1 MEVGSNKSVDVR
13 SNEEINI
20 EELNALLTAK
30 NQVVGNVLSIR
41 QFPGGFS
48 NLTYLVETD
57 TTNLV
62 LRRPPAGAKHIK
74 GGHDMMREYRLLEAI
89 KKSGFEQ
96 VPNPVF
102 LSEGDNFLD
111 APFYLMEKV
120 DGVIFRASDAPN
132 LLKTQPPETFKAI
145 SIALCDTLVD
155 LHSIDIVKTDLVSIG
170 KPEGYITRQVEGWY
184 KRYEKSQTDDLP
196 VIKELYD
203 WLIKNIPTEQTPTLI
218 HNDFKYDNVVLNP
231 ENLSEIRAILDWEMT
246 TVGDPLMDV
255 GTALSY
261 WCEARDDDFTKTF
274 NLSWLPGNLT
284 RQEFAARYEAKSG
297 RDLSNILYYYAF
309 GLFKNSV
316 VLQQIYNRFK
326 LGLTK
331 DPRFGSLIFG
341 VKVLSTKAAKSI
353 EKNRME

>member
-1 MEVGSNKSVDVR
+1 MEIGINKSVEVR

-20 EELNALLTAK
+20 AALNAFLSAGK
-30 NQVVGNVLSIR
+30 KAVGNIKSIR

-57 TTNLV
+57 VKDLV
-62 LRRPPAGAKHIK
+62 LRRPPAGAKNIK
-74 GGHDMMREYRLLEAI
+74 GGHDMVREFRLLDAI
-89 KKSGFEQ
+89 KKSGFGH
-96 VPNPVF
+96 VPNPIF

-120 DGVIFRASDAPN
+120 EGVIFRAADAPK
-132 LLKTQPPETFKAI
+132 LLETYSHETFQNI
-145 SIALCDTLVD
+145 STALCDTLVD
-155 LHSIDIVKTDLVSIG
+155 LHAIDIVKTGLISIG
-170 KPEGYITRQVEGWY
+170 KPEGYIARQVEGWY

-196 VIKELYD
+196 VMKELYD
-203 WLIKNIPTEQTPTLI
+203 WLTANMPEDNAPTLI

-231 ENLSEIRAILDWEMT
+231 ENLSEIRALLDWEMT

-261 WCEARDDDFTKTF
+261 WCEGSDDDFTKTF

-284 RQEFAARYEAKSG
+284 RQEFADRYAEKSG
-297 RDLSNILYYYAF
+297 RDLSNILYYYVF

-326 LGLTK
+326 MGLTS
-331 DPRFGSLIFG
+331 DPRFGALIFG
-341 VKVLSTKAAKSI
+341 VKVLSGKAAKSI
-353 EKNRME
+353 KNNAMM

>member
-1 MEVGSNKSVDVR
+1 MEVGSNKSVSVR
-13 SNEEINI
+13 SSEEINI
-20 EELNALLTAK
+20 ADLNALLSAQ
-30 NQVVGNVLSIR
+30 NRAVGNVVSIR

-48 NLTYLVETD
+48 NLTYLIRTD
-57 TTNLV
+57 TMTLV

-74 GGHDMMREYRLLEAI
+74 GGHDMVREYRLLEAI

-96 VPNPVF
+96 VPSPVF

-120 DGVIFRASDAPN
+120 EGVIFRASDAPS

-145 SIALCDTLVD
+145 STALCDKLVD
-155 LHSIDIVKTDLVSIG
+155 LHSINIVKTGLISIG
-170 KPEGYITRQVEGWY
+170 RPEGYITRQVEGWY
-184 KRYEKSQTDDLP
+184 RRYEKSQTDDLP
-196 VIKELYD
+196 VMKELYD
-203 WLIKNIPTEQTPTLI
+203 WLTKNIPTEQTPTLI

-231 ENLSEIRAILDWEMT
+231 EDLSEIRAILDWEMT

-261 WCEARDDDFTKTF
+261 WCEAQDDDFTKTF

-284 RQEFAARYEAKSG
+284 RQEFADRYETKSG
-297 RDLSNILYYYAF
+297 RDLSNILYYYVF

-331 DPRFGSLIFG
+331 DPRFGGLIFG
-341 VKVLSTKAAKSI
+341 VKVLSSKAAKSI
-353 EKNRME
+353 EKNQME

>member
-1 MEVGSNKSVDVR
+1 MEVGINKSVDVR

-20 EELNALLTAK
+20 SELNTLLTAK
-30 NQVVGNVLSIR
+30 NQAVGNVLSIR

-62 LRRPPAGAKHIK
+62 LRRPPAGAKNIK
-74 GGHDMMREYRLLEAI
+74 GGHDMVREYRLLEAI
-89 KKSGFEQ
+89 KKSGFGQ

-102 LSEGDNFLD
+102 LSEGDNFMD

-120 DGVIFRASDAPN
+120 EGVIFRASDAPN
-132 LLKTQPPETFKAI
+132 LLKTQPPGTFKDI
-145 SIALCDTLVD
+145 STALCDTLVD
-155 LHSIDIVKTDLVSIG
+155 LHSIDIEETGLISIG
-170 KPEGYITRQVEGWY
+170 KPEGYIKRQVEGWY

-196 VIKELYD
+196 VMKELYD
-203 WLIKNIPTEQTPTLI
+203 WLTINMPTEQTPTLI

-231 ENLSEIRAILDWEMT
+231 EGLSEIRAILDWEMT

-261 WCEARDDDFTKTF
+261 WCEGQDDDFTKTF

-284 RQEFAARYEAKSG
+284 RQEFADRYAAKSG
-297 RDLSNILYYYAF
+297 RDLSNILYYYVF

-326 LGLTK
+326 QGLTS
-331 DPRFGSLIFG
+331 DPRFGALIFG
-341 VKVLSTKAAKSI
+341 VKVLSSKAAKSV